1 MKKKARVRHEMR
13 GSTIYAEKK
22 SEGSVGSDKKSSES
36 KKSSTYKPKK
46 RMNFLIPPK
55 NADKDKAIEKKVRSN
70 SARKAR
76 LNNEEREYKR
86 KKEEESQKIKDNEH
100 HLQ

>member
-1 MKKKARVRHEMR
+1 
-13 GSTIYAEKK
+13 
-22 SEGSVGSDKKSSES
+22 
-36 KKSSTYKPKK
+36 
-46 RMNFLIPPK
+46 MNFLIPPK